1 VPPLSGQSFVAR
13 GRAVPA
19 NGRALPGRRVLA
31 KPVGVDP
38 QSPSLASPLFSLSLR
53 GLWHFVM
60 RQPAS
65 FKLVCLYLFMEYVRP
80 QQIYPTIAGP
90 PYSKFIIG
98 FALIAFFMEGRSF
111 RLGLPEAVLG
121 LFTAIVLAS
130 SFLAISPEASYA
142 EISVYLSW
150 VLIYLLIANTVDTEE
165 RFLVFV
171 LSFVVWSFKMAQF
184 GTRSWITDGF
194 HFRAWGIN
202 GAPGWFTNSG
212 EFAIQ
217 MVVFLGVV
225 VYFTRSLSPQWSRW
239 KKYLFWS
246 MPICAVIDIIGSSS
260 RGALVGLAAVALW
273 MLLKSPYK
281 FRGLAATAVLAAS
294 VYWLLP
300 PEQMARLQTMGD
312 DGTSVSRTTLWARGI
327 DLMRDNPVHG
337 IGYNN
342 WSPYM
347 ESHYGSPL
355 LPHNI
360 FVQAGAELG
369 YTGLLAFVALI
380 ILTLAI
386 NFRTRRLTRQLPRG
400 NRFLFDMAHGLDAA
414 LIGYLVCGFF
424 VTVLY
429 YPFFWINFAMTV
441 ALYNAA
447 VNKVRQTGPATTAN
461 PRRRASSGGQL
472 MRRLRVPA
480 QRGTQAE
487 LLLRRASGGSRP

>member
-1 VPPLSGQSFVAR
+1 VPPASGQSFVAR
-13 GRAVPA
+13 GRAVSP
-19 NGRALPGRRVLA
+19 NGRVLPAGRVSA
-31 KPVGVDP
+31 QPVPIVA
-38 QSPSLASPLFSLSLR
+38 QSSSKASPLFSLKFR
-53 GLWHFVM
+53 DLWRFVI

-80 QQIYPTIAGP
+80 QQIYPAIAGP
-90 PYSKFIIG
+90 PYSKFVIAI
-98 FALIAFFMEGRSF
+98 ALVAFFMEGRSF
-111 RLGLPEAVLG
+111 RIGLPEAFLG
-121 LFTAIVLAS
+121 LFTAIVIAS
-130 SFLAISPEASYA
+130 SFLAVSPEASYA

-165 RFLVFV
+165 RFLVFA
-171 LSFVVWSFKMAQF
+171 LSFIIWSFKMAQF

-217 MVVFLGVV
+217 MVVFLGMV
-225 VYFTRSLSPQWSRW
+225 VYFIRALIPQWPRW

-281 FRGLAATAVLAAS
+281 FRGLLATVVLAAG

-300 PEQMARLQTMGD
+300 PEQIARLQSMGD
-312 DGTSVSRTTLWARGI
+312 DGTSVSRTTLWGRGL
-327 DLMRDNPVHG
+327 DLMRENPVHG

-347 ESHYGSPL
+347 QAHYGSPL

-360 FVQAGAELG
+360 FIQAGAELG
-369 YTGLLAFVALI
+369 YTGLLGFVALI

-386 NFRTRRLTRQLPRG
+386 NFRTRRMTRHLPRG

-414 LIGYLVCGFF
+414 LVGYLVCGFF

-429 YPFFWINFAMTV
+429 YPFFWINLAMTV
-441 ALYNAA
+441 ALHNAA
-447 VNKVRQTGPATTAN
+447 VNRVRQTGPAATV
-461 PRRRASSGGQL
+461 RRQ
-472 MRRLRVPA
+472 RRSL
-480 QRGTQAE
+480 
-487 LLLRRASGGSRP
+487 GGSRVIRAGFRSPVQTGHSG